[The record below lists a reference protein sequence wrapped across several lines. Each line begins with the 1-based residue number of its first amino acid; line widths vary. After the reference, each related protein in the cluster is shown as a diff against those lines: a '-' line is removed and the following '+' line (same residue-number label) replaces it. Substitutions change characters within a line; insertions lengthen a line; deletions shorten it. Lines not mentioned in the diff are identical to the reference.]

1 MKINDDAFLWKRWA
15 QLTFLSYMQP
25 ERALVTVML
34 LDLIIQCS
42 RCLSVKGFH
51 SLTKTV
57 QRLEH
62 LSPICWD
69 CVTHRKTVQ
78 LSFDPNT
85 SKNKKTMTP
94 SVQHLTAPFCSTRS
108 MSSMLE
114 PSPVLQTDFW
124 YIFITRQL
132 VIFNF
137 CCIPRFLDLM
147 TGPSARCGLRFYI
160 NLEMIHEEIQVRL

>member
-57 QRLEH
+57 QRL
-62 LSPICWD
+62 SPICWD
-69 CVTHRKTVQ
+69 CVTHRKMVQ